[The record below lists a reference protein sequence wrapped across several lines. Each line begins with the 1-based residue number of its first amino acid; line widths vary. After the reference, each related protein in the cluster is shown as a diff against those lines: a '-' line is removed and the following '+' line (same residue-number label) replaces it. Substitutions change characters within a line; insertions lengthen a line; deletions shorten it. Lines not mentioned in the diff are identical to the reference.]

1 MVTSIPNW
9 TKRWKIVE
17 HLTDEKENN
26 NNDHK
31 DKDILKILHKNIKKG
46 IKSINGFKKFFPIQY
61 KVIPYI
67 LKGINK
73 DRNSLYS
80 SDICISVPTGEGKT
94 LCYVI
99 PIINYLQSKS
109 FQHLSSL
116 ILVPTRELAN
126 QIKNT
131 FIIFSNKYKG
141 PYPIRLMTLTG
152 QSSFS
157 IELQQLNHII
167 PDIII
172 CTPGRL
178 YEHYYHLCSLE
189 NLNNNQIPKI
199 FQYIRFIIIDEIDRL
214 LSQSYN
220 DWLDIINCINKQIYI
235 NTNNGELGMG
245 IKKPLLILLSATMA
259 NIHYKLNELQLVRPI
274 YFINS
279 THGESKI
286 PSKIIQKYIKIGE
299 NEDKYL
305 ILLSLLYEL
314 YFSNKNIL
322 QYINKTNIINNNKD
336 ILLKIIVFCSTKD
349 TAHNLT
355 KYLQYQFNNI
365 NKEDILYLNNYKDK
379 DENYFEDNN
388 MEYKNLKELDYNMDM
403 MNTAPLLNIKI
414 EEFSSYLMQKERNR
428 LIKEF
433 SKNKYNILVCS
444 DILSRGID
452 ISDIDIVINYDVP
465 INWKVYIH
473 RIGRTARAGKVG
485 YTFTLVDKYQMNYF
499 KKLIRNNHKFNN
511 PKIQKQYLSIMI
523 KPKLLTNSI

>member
-1 MVTSIPNW
+1 M
-9 TKRWKIVE
+9 
-17 HLTDEKENN
+17 
-26 NNDHK
+26 
-31 DKDILKILHKNIKKG
+31 
-46 IKSINGFKKFFPIQY
+46 
-61 KVIPYI
+61 
-67 LKGINK
+67 
-73 DRNSLYS
+73 
-80 SDICISVPTGEGKT
+80 
-94 LCYVI
+94 
-99 PIINYLQSKS
+99 NYLQSKS
-109 FQHLSSL
+109 FQYLSSL

-126 QIKNT
+126 QIKNV
-131 FIIFSNKYKG
+131 FITFSNKYKG
-141 PYPIRLMTLTG
+141 PYPIRIITLTG

-157 IELQQLNHII
+157 IELQQLNQII

-178 YEHYYHLCSLE
+178 YEHYYQLCSLE
-189 NLNNNQIPKI
+189 NLNNNQVPKI
-199 FQYIRFIIIDEIDRL
+199 FQYIRFIIIDEVDRL

-220 DWLDIINCINKQIYI
+220 DWIDIINCINKQIYI

-259 NIHYKLNELQLVRPI
+259 NIHYKINQLQLVRPI
-274 YFINS
+274 YFITS
-279 THGESKI
+279 TYGESKI

-314 YFSNKNIL
+314 YFNNKNML
-322 QYINKTNIINNNKD
+322 EYINKIIDINNNN
-336 ILLKIIVFCSTKD
+336 ILLKIIIFCSTKD

-365 NKEDILYLNNYKDK
+365 NKEDILYLNNYKNNF
-379 DENYFEDNN
+379 ENNNIEYED
-388 MEYKNLKELDYNMDM
+388 LKELDNNNIYI
-403 MNTAPLLNIKI
+403 MNTTPLFNIKI
-414 EEFSSYLMQKERNR
+414 KEFSSYLMQKERNR

-433 SKNKYNILVCS
+433 SKNKYNILICS

-485 YTFTLVDKYQMNYF
+485 YTYTLVDKYQINYF
-499 KKLIRNNHKFNN
+499 TKLIRNNRKFNN
-511 PKIQKQYLSIMI
+511 PKLQRQYLSIMI
-523 KPKLLTNSI
+523 KPKLLTNSINSI